1 MKNAADPTLISPPSS
16 PLTPDSRVAPPLH
29 LPTYL
34 TTYIHTYLHKYLA
47 YLLQALREDV
57 VVACG
62 SVATLRAGVA
72 DLQTHMVSGVMK
84 VRPLFSNP
92 LL

>member
-1 MKNAADPTLISPPSS
+1 
-16 PLTPDSRVAPPLH
+16 
-29 LPTYL
+29 
-34 TTYIHTYLHKYLA
+34 
-47 YLLQALREDV
+47 
-57 VVACG
+57 
-62 SVATLRAGVA
+62 VATLRAGVA